1 MTHQYAEWQVTELAK
16 LGQTDRQRAERA
28 LNALWSAV
36 PGLFEELAR
45 AAGIQ
50 NDAEDTSDATGPAF
64 ALVETGDGSVA
75 RLTESRIAVWEIVRA
90 HRRTG
95 SIEGLSAV
103 FPSVDRAELEA
114 AVDYGS
120 QNQHEIDLLIDRYE
134 SMIENRRAQY
144 PYAR

>member
-1 MTHQYAEWQVTELAK
+1 MTHQYADWQVTELAR

-45 AAGIQ
+45 GAGVPLDGEDAS
-50 NDAEDTSDATGPAF
+50 NDARPTF
-64 ALVETGDGSVA
+64 ALVETGNSSVA

-95 SIEGLSAV
+95 SIEGLSAA
-103 FPSVDRAELEA
+103 FPSVDRGELEA
-114 AVDYGS
+114 AIDYGS
-120 QNQHEIDLLIDRYE
+120 RNQKEIDLLIDRYE

-144 PYAR
+144 PYTR